1 MVAKQFAIGFAFAAL
16 LLVASVLSARA
27 DVVESAATG
36 FAIVEKAQISA
47 APEKLYD
54 ALIHPENWWNAEHS
68 FSNDAHNLSLDA
80 RAGGCLCETLP
91 NGGSVQHLTVI
102 FAAPGK
108 TLRLKGAMGPFQG
121 QGLEGVLTFNLKP
134 EGSGTALELDY
145 NIGGFMKGGFG
156 KMPQAADAMLTDL
169 VAHLKYYAETGKAMP
184 GASEGK

>member
-1 MVAKQFAIGFAFAAL
+1 MVIKQFAIGFAFATL
-16 LLVASVLSARA
+16 LLVAGVLSAHA
-27 DVVESAATG
+27 EVAESNSTG
-36 FAIVEKAQISA
+36 FAIFEKALSSVPPA
-47 APEKLYD
+47 KLYE

-68 FSNDAHNLSLDA
+68 FSHDARNLSLDA

-91 NGGSVQHLTVI
+91 NGGSVQHLVVI
-102 FAAPGK
+102 FVAPGK

-121 QGLEGVLTFNLKP
+121 QGLEGTLTFNLTP

-169 VAHLKYYAETGKAMP
+169 VAHLKYYAENGTAMP
-184 GASEGK
+184 PPAK